1 MEKIKIKF
9 DDFLSDL
16 EKIDFGDI
24 DMVVAIGRGGIVPGA
39 LIASLLNKEYH
50 VLWLNFRDEIHKP
63 KYKEPQLSKK
73 IDFEHKNKKIL
84 LVDDVS
90 RTGSTLN
97 KAKELLKADIK
108 TFVVNGNADISMY
121 HYKQCIEW
129 PWS

>member
-16 EKIDFGDI
+16 EKIDFGDF

-50 VLWLNFRDEIHKP
+50 VLWLNFRDDAHKP
-63 KYKEPQLSKK
+63 KYKEPRVAHK
-73 IDFEHKNKKIL
+73 IDFEHRNKKIL

-90 RTGSTLN
+90 RTGATLK
-97 KAKELLKADIK
+97 KAKELLKADVK

-121 HYKQCIEW
+121 NYKQCIEW